1 MSPVGET
8 LRARCRNFP
17 GLVNSCVID
26 WFTPWPEEAF
36 LSVCTV
42 FLADMDIQED
52 LRPLILDHI
61 VMVHMSVCK
70 LSIKFTQQTQRTNY
84 VTPKNFLD
92 YILTYRTSLKT
103 KRIQNFEQA
112 KRLDG
117 GLQKLIQAKVEVSAL
132 QITLA
137 EAKIEVDAKTKQ
149 CNELIDVINTNTAT
163 VVSKQ
168 TIVQE
173 KQIDLSAQSEVI
185 TREKAEAK
193 IALVDAI
200 PALEAVAE
208 ALNSLKKDDITEIRS
223 FAKPNIYVQKV
234 NQFMNFPPQMTPIT
248 AGAC

>member
-1 MSPVGET
+1 
-8 LRARCRNFP
+8 
-17 GLVNSCVID
+17 
-26 WFTPWPEEAF
+26 
-36 LSVCTV
+36 
-42 FLADMDIQED
+42 
-52 LRPLILDHI
+52 
-61 VMVHMSVCK
+61 VCK

-92 YILTYRTSLKT
+92 YILTYQTSLKT
-103 KRIQNFEQA
+103 KRIQNADQA

-137 EAKIEVDAKTKQ
+137 EAKIVVDAKTKQ
-149 CNELIDVINTNTAT
+149 CNELIDVISTNTAT

-168 TIVQE
+168 TIAQE

-185 TREKAEAK
+185 TREKAEAE
-193 IALVDAI
+193 IALADAI
-200 PALEAVAE
+200 PALEAAAE

-234 NQFMNFPPQMTPIT
+234 TECVCILKRVPDVSWKGAKGMMADSSFLKSLIEFEKDAIT
-248 AGAC
+248 EKQVLLKMFEML